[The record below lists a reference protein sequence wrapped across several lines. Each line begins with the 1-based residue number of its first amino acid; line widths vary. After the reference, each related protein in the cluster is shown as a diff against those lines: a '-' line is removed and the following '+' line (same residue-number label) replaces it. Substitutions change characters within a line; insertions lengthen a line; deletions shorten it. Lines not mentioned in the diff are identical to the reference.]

1 MSEQLQRSYRLAGL
15 AGTTRFAARLAG
27 AVDLAVRP
35 GETLW
40 VGLEGEM
47 GAGKTTLTARL
58 VPALQARG
66 WPSDGADEVA
76 SPTYALEHSYLR
88 GQVLHADLYRLTD
101 ARLPGLSLFDT
112 SARLALVEWASRI
125 AAVEAQLDLLLHLE
139 PLPRNGR
146 LASLTARTEA
156 GAALLRALDG

>member
-1 MSEQLQRSYRLAGL
+1 MRLA
-15 AGTTRFAARLAG
+15 AAIDATKC
-27 AVDLAVRP
+27 P

-58 VPALQARG
+58 VPALRARG
-66 WPSDGADEVA
+66 WQSEGGDEVA
-76 SPTYALEHSYLR
+76 SPTYAIEHHYLG

-112 SARLALVEWASRI
+112 QARLALVEWASRI
-125 AAVEAQLDLLLHLE
+125 AAVEEQLDLLLHLE
-139 PLPRNGR
+139 ALPRNGR
-146 LASLTARTEA
+146 LVTLIARTES
-156 GAALLRALDG
+156 GAALLRALDD